1 MISGGAIITNS
12 SLDEILFLR
21 KSQKEEQDVM
31 VIRDDSPDPDT
42 ATKGSLII
50 YGLGGGGKVRK
61 SPYLPRIALFSPH
74 FFRTYYLAPKESE
87 MIDRLKFFAP
97 P

>member
-1 MISGGAIITNS
+1 
-12 SLDEILFLR
+12 
-21 KSQKEEQDVM
+21 M
-31 VIRDDSPDPDT
+31 VSY
-42 ATKGSLII
+42 AKGSLII
-50 YGLGGGGKVRK
+50 YGLGGRQSTEIAI
-61 SPYLPRIALFSPH
+61 SPANHLIFAS